1 MKAEEIRCTSFKD
14 DCISALL
21 THVMHGWPFIGTEVV
36 KEVKPYW
43 SFRDEVAAIDKT
55 AMKGRRNIIPASL
68 QKTTMNQ
75 SDVIHM
81 GIEFTRF

>member
-1 MKAEEIRCTSFKD
+1 MMAEEIRCTSFKG

-21 THVMHGWPFIGTEVV
+21 TYVMHGWPFIGAEVV

-55 AMKGRRNIIPASL
+55 NKR
-68 QKTTMNQ
+68 
-75 SDVIHM
+75 
-81 GIEFTRF
+81 